1 MSSETLSPEDVEAQ
15 LIDLFVPGLLRRK
28 GITQHDEGNFFYS
41 ITTRGTLFA
50 KGYIAKL
57 SSAIKDKNISE
68 QDIQLGEGDSAVK
81 THLKDPWAR
90 IKIKSKDE
98 ISNTL
103 FSSLRTYGPPL
114 IMMLANLAA

>member
-1 MSSETLSPEDVEAQ
+1 M
-15 LIDLFVPGLLRRK
+15 
-28 GITQHDEGNFFYS
+28 ITQHDKGNFFYS
-41 ITTRGTLFA
+41 ITTIETLFA

-68 QDIQLGEGDSAVK
+68 QDIQLREGDGMVK

-98 ISNTL
+98 ISSTL
-103 FSSLRTYGPPL
+103 FSSLRTHGPSS
-114 IMMLANLAA
+114 IMMLASLAA